1 VIYSSGSFRVPR
13 KTIRRAAR
21 LTQDEKLNSLSLDD
35 AMTGSVVD
43 GMKHPANVESEPVAV
58 REGEL
63 LWTPSAAQVA
73 GANLTRFAKWLAR
86 ERGLH
91 FAGYNEMWQWS
102 VTELEEFWQAIWDYF
117 GIESSR
123 GHTRVLAKREMPGAE
138 WFPGA
143 QLNYAQ
149 HVLRNERSGTDALL
163 FMSETTPLT
172 AMPWESFAGQ
182 VRILATRLRELGVR
196 PGDRVVAFMPNIP
209 ETMIA
214 MLATTAIGAIWAC
227 CSPDFGSR
235 GVIDRIQQLS
245 PKILFCV
252 DGYRYGGKAF
262 DRMKELA
269 EIIVALEGLEHVVYL
284 PYLNPKDHQGPCQG
298 ALSWHDL
305 LQHAPVLKEEFEF
318 DQVPFG
324 HSLWVLFSS
333 GTTGLPKAIVQS
345 HGGILLE
352 QLKLQHFHMDYR
364 AGERAFFFTTSGW
377 MMWNFLASMP
387 LSGVCPVLYDGNPA
401 YPAPDV
407 LWKVAQDTR
416 ANFFGASPAYV
427 EVMAKAGIVPRERFD
442 LSHLRAVMPAGS
454 PVSPECTAWFYRNV
468 KEDLLV
474 ATGSGGTDCCT
485 GFVGGVPTQPVY
497 AGEMQGRSLGVAAYA
512 FNEKGESVVDE
523 VGELVLTEPMPSMPI
538 YFWNDPDGSRYR
550 ESYFDVYPGVWR
562 HGDFFRVNRRGGC
575 FVLGRSD
582 ATLNR
587 QGVRIGTAEIY
598 RALAR
603 FEEVEDALVVNLDL
617 PGGKFLMTL
626 FVKLIEGLRLDADL
640 ERKICE
646 RLRREY
652 SPRHVPDRIVQ
663 APGIPMTLTRK
674 KMEVPV
680 RKILLGTPL
689 EQAANRN
696 AMANPDSLDFFANYA
711 KTQNDY
717 SLTAKQSVG
726 GAKSE
731 VPALEQT
738 DGR

>member
-1 VIYSSGSFRVPR
+1 
-13 KTIRRAAR
+13 
-21 LTQDEKLNSLSLDD
+21 
-35 AMTGSVVD
+35 M
-43 GMKHPANVESEPVAV
+43 

-63 LWTPSAAQVA
+63 LWKPSAAQVED
-73 GANLTRFAKWLAR
+73 ANLTRFMKWLAR
-86 ERGLH
+86 ERGLQ
-91 FAGYNEMWQWS
+91 FANYDALWRWS
-102 VTELEEFWQAIWDYF
+102 ISELEEFWRAIWDYF
-117 GIESSR
+117 GVESSAPY
-123 GHTRVLAKREMPGAE
+123 TRVLGKRAMPGAE

-143 QLNYAQ
+143 SLNYAE
-149 HVLRNERSGTDALL
+149 HVLRSERAGGDAVL
-163 FMSETTPLT
+163 FMSEREALHGV
-172 AMPWESFAGQ
+172 PWETFAGQ
-182 VRILATRLRELGVR
+182 VRVLATRLRELGVR
-196 PGDRVVAFMPNIP
+196 PGDRVAAYMPNIP
-209 ETMIA
+209 ATMIA
-214 MLATTAIGAIWAC
+214 MLAATAIGAIWAC

-252 DGYRYGGKAF
+252 DGYRYGGKPFA
-262 DRMKELA
+262 RKGELA
-269 EIIVALEGLEHVVYL
+269 AIVAALEGLQHVVYL
-284 PYLNPKDHQGPCQG
+284 PYLHAEDHEGPCEN
-298 ALSWHDL
+298 ALLWKEL
-305 LQHAPVLKEEFEF
+305 LEHAAVSREEFEF
-318 DQVPFG
+318 EQVPFG
-324 HSLWVLFSS
+324 HPLWVLFSS

-364 AGERAFFFTTSGW
+364 AGERAFFFTTTGW

-407 LWKVAQDTR
+407 LWRVAQDSR
-416 ANFFGASPAYV
+416 ASFFGASPAYV
-427 EVMAKAGIVPRERFD
+427 DVMAKAGIVPRERFD
-442 LSHLRAVMPAGS
+442 LSHLRAIMPAGS

-468 KEDLLV
+468 KQDV
-474 ATGSGGTDCCT
+474 WIATGSGGTDCCT

-497 AGEMQGRSLGVAAYA
+497 AGEIQSRSLGVAAHA
-512 FNEKGESVVDE
+512 FNENGESVVDE

-538 YFWNDPDGSRYR
+538 YFWRDQDGSRYR
-550 ESYFDVYPGVWR
+550 ESYFDMYPGVWR

-603 FEEVEDALVVNLDL
+603 LDEVDDALVVNLDL
-617 PGGKFLMTL
+617 PDGKFFMPL
-626 FVKLIEGLRLDADL
+626 FVKLIDGQRLNAEL

-652 SPRHVPDRIVQ
+652 TPRHVPDRVIQ

-680 RKILLGTPL
+680 RKILLGTPV
-689 EQAANRN
+689 ERAVNPH
-696 AMANPDSLDFFANYA
+696 AMANPETLDFFVSYA
-711 KTQNDY
+711 KTQTDY
-717 SLTAKQSVG
+717 SL
-726 GAKSE
+726 GAKHASANGGIE
-731 VPALEQT
+731 LRSVEKT

>member
-1 VIYSSGSFRVPR
+1 MTDRITNRV
-13 KTIRRAAR
+13 
-21 LTQDEKLNSLSLDD
+21 
-35 AMTGSVVD
+35 
-43 GMKHPANVESEPVAV
+43 ANTETEGPAV

-63 LWTPSAAQVA
+63 LWTPSAAQVED
-73 GANLTRFAKWLAR
+73 ANLTRFAKWLVR
-86 ERGLH
+86 ERGLQFDSYH
-91 FAGYNEMWQWS
+91 ALWQWS
-102 VTELEEFWQAIWDYF
+102 VTELEEFWQAMWDYF
-117 GIESSR
+117 GIQSSAR
-123 GHTRVLAKREMPGAE
+123 HSRVLGKRTMPGAE

-143 QLNYAQ
+143 RLNYAE
-149 HVLRNERSGTDALL
+149 HVLRNERAGNDALL
-163 FMSETTPLT
+163 FSSETTLLT
-172 AMPWESFAGQ
+172 GVSWEVFAGQ

-196 PGDRVVAFMPNIP
+196 PGDRVVAYMPNIP
-209 ETMIA
+209 QTMIA

-227 CSPDFGSR
+227 CSPDFGSS
-235 GVIDRIQQLS
+235 GVIDRIQQLA

-262 DRMKELA
+262 GRKKELA
-269 EIIVALEGLEHVVYL
+269 EIMSALEGLKHVVYL
-284 PYLNPKDHQGPCQG
+284 PCLNADDREGPREG
-298 ALSWHDL
+298 TLLWDDL
-305 LQHAPVLKEEFEF
+305 MDRPAISREEFEF
-318 DQVPFG
+318 EQVPFS
-324 HSLWVLFSS
+324 HPLWVLFSS

-407 LWKVAQDTR
+407 LWKMAQDSR
-416 ANFFGASPAYV
+416 ASFFGASPAYV

-454 PVSPECTAWFYRNV
+454 PVSPECTAWFYQNV
-468 KEDLLV
+468 KQDLLV

-497 AGEMQGRSLGVAAYA
+497 AGEIQGRSLGVAAYA

-523 VGELVLTEPMPSMPI
+523 VGELVLTEPMPSMPV
-538 YFWNDPDGSRYR
+538 YFWNDKDGSRYR
-550 ESYFDVYPGVWR
+550 ESYFDEYPGIWR
-562 HGDFFRVNRRGGC
+562 HGDFFRVNQRGGC

-587 QGVRIGTAEIY
+587 LGVRIGTAEIY
-598 RALAR
+598 RALTQL
-603 FEEVEDALVVNLDL
+603 EEIEDTLVVNLDL
-617 PGGKFLMTL
+617 PGGKFFMPL
-626 FVKLIEGLRLDADL
+626 FVKLTDGLRLDADL

-652 SPRHVPDRIVQ
+652 TPRHVPDRVIQV
-663 APGIPMTLTRK
+663 PGIPLTLTRK

-680 RKILLGTPL
+680 RKILLGVAV
-689 EQAANRN
+689 EQAANRH
-696 AMANPDSLDFFANYA
+696 AMANPDSLDFFVNYA
-711 KTQNDY
+711 KMQNDY
-717 SLTAKQSVG
+717 SLAADQVSVG
-726 GAKSE
+726 EKAEARTVEK
-731 VPALEQT
+731 T
-738 DGR
+738 NGR

>member
-1 VIYSSGSFRVPR
+1 MT
-13 KTIRRAAR
+13 KRAAHAA
-21 LTQDEKLNSLSLDD
+21 S
-35 AMTGSVVD
+35 AGIGVC
-43 GMKHPANVESEPVAV
+43 
-58 REGEL
+58 EGEL
-63 LWTPSAAQVA
+63 LWTPSAAQIE
-73 GANLTRFAKWLAR
+73 GANLTLFAKWLAR

-91 FAGYNEMWQWS
+91 FASYDEMWQWS
-102 VTELEEFWQAIWDYF
+102 VSELEEFWQAIWDYF
-117 GIESSR
+117 GVQSSAR
-123 GHTRVLAKREMPGAE
+123 HTSVLGKRTMPGAE

-143 QLNYAQ
+143 RLNYAQ
-149 HVLRNERSGTDALL
+149 HVLRNERAGTDALL
-163 FMSETTPLT
+163 FVSETESLRGL
-172 AMPWESFAGQ
+172 PWESFAGQ
-182 VRILATRLRELGVR
+182 ARILATRLRELGVG
-196 PGDRVVAFMPNIP
+196 PGDRVVAYMPNIP
-209 ETMIA
+209 QTMIA
-214 MLATTAIGAIWAC
+214 MLAATAIGAIWAC

-235 GVIDRIQQLS
+235 GVIDRIQQLA
-245 PKILFCV
+245 PKVLFCV

-262 DRMKELA
+262 DRKKELA
-269 EIIVALEGLEHVVYL
+269 EIIGALDGLEHVVHL
-284 PYLNPKDHQGPCQG
+284 PYLNAEDHAGPSEG
-298 ALSWHDL
+298 ALRWSDL
-305 LQHAPVLKEEFEF
+305 VERAPVSKEEFEF
-318 DQVPFG
+318 EQVPFG
-324 HSLWVLFSS
+324 HPLWVLFSS

-401 YPAPDV
+401 YPGPDV
-407 LWKVAQDTR
+407 LWKVAQDAR
-416 ANFFGASPAYV
+416 ASFFGASPAYV

-468 KEDLLV
+468 KQDLLV

-497 AGEMQGRSLGVAAYA
+497 AGEIQGRSLGVAAYA

-538 YFWNDPDGSRYR
+538 FFWNDKDASRYR

-562 HGDFFRVNRRGGC
+562 HGDFFRINRRGGC

-587 QGVRIGTAEIY
+587 LGIRIGTAEIY
-598 RALAR
+598 RALAHVQ
-603 FEEVEDALVVNLDL
+603 EVEDALVVNLDL
-617 PGGKFLMTL
+617 PDGKFFMPL
-626 FVKLIEGLRLDADL
+626 FVKLVDGLLLDAEL
-640 ERKICE
+640 EKKICE
-646 RLRREY
+646 RLKREY
-652 SPRHVPDRIVQ
+652 TPRHVPDRIVQ
-663 APGIPMTLTRK
+663 APGIPITLTRK

-680 RKILLGTPL
+680 RKILQGVPL

-696 AMANPDSLDFFANYA
+696 AMANPESLDFFVHYA
-711 KTQNDY
+711 MTQHDY
-717 SLTAKQSVG
+717 SLAAGPAVAG
-726 GAKSE
+726 GASE
-731 VPALEQT
+731 VQNVEKS

>member
-1 VIYSSGSFRVPR
+1 MNDRNTTRV
-13 KTIRRAAR
+13 
-21 LTQDEKLNSLSLDD
+21 
-35 AMTGSVVD
+35 
-43 GMKHPANVESEPVAV
+43 ANRESEAAGV

-63 LWTPSAAQVA
+63 LWTPSAAQVED
-73 GANLTRFAKWLAR
+73 ANLTRFSKWLAR
-86 ERGLH
+86 ERGLQ
-91 FAGYNEMWQWS
+91 FESYDALWQWS
-102 VTELEEFWQAIWDYF
+102 VTELEEFWQAMWDYF
-117 GIESSR
+117 GVRSSAP
-123 GHTRVLAKREMPGAE
+123 HTRVLGKRAMPGAE

-143 QLNYAQ
+143 RLNYAQ
-149 HVLRNERSGTDALL
+149 HVLRKERAGIDALL

-172 AMPWESFAGQ
+172 GVSWETFAGQ
-182 VRILATRLRELGVR
+182 VRILATRLRELGVH
-196 PGDRVVAFMPNIP
+196 PGDRVAAYLPNIP

-214 MLATTAIGAIWAC
+214 MLAATAIGAIWAC

-235 GVIDRIQQLS
+235 GVIDRVQQLA
-245 PKILFCV
+245 PKVLFCV

-262 DRMKELA
+262 ERKTELA
-269 EIIVALEGLEHVVYL
+269 EIVAALEGLEHVVHL
-284 PYLNPKDHQGPCQG
+284 PYLNSEDRTGPSDG
-298 ALSWHDL
+298 ALLWNDL
-305 LQHAPVLKEEFEF
+305 LEHSAVSQEEFEF
-318 DQVPFG
+318 EQVPFG
-324 HSLWVLFSS
+324 HPLWVLFSS

-387 LSGVCPVLYDGNPA
+387 LCGVCPVLYDGNPA

-407 LWKVAQDTR
+407 LWKVAQDAR
-416 ANFFGASPAYV
+416 ASFFGASPAYV

-468 KEDLLV
+468 KQDLLV

-497 AGEMQGRSLGVAAYA
+497 AGEIQGRSLGVAAYA

-523 VGELVLTEPMPSMPI
+523 VGELVLAKPMPSMPI
-538 YFWNDPDGSRYR
+538 YFWNDTDGSRYR
-550 ESYFDVYPGVWR
+550 ESYFEVYPGVWR
-562 HGDFFRVNRRGGC
+562 HGDFFRVNERGGC

-587 QGVRIGTAEIY
+587 LGVRIGTAEVY
-598 RALAR
+598 RALAQLG
-603 FEEVEDALVVNLDL
+603 EIEDALIVNLDL
-617 PGGKFLMTL
+617 PNGKFFMPL
-626 FVKLIEGLRLDADL
+626 FVKLSDGIRLDAEL
-640 ERKICE
+640 ERKICD

-652 SPRHVPDRIVQ
+652 TPRHVPDRVIQ
-663 APGIPMTLTRK
+663 APGIPVTLTRK

-680 RKILLGTPL
+680 RKILLGAPV
-689 EQAANRN
+689 EQVANRN
-696 AMANPDSLDFFANYA
+696 AMANPDSLDFFASYA
-711 KTQNDY
+711 TTQKDY
-717 SLTAKQSVG
+717 SLATSQMRA
-726 GAKSE
+726 GAGNEAGSAEK
-731 VPALEQT
+731 T

>member
-1 VIYSSGSFRVPR
+1 MNDRNTTRV
-13 KTIRRAAR
+13 
-21 LTQDEKLNSLSLDD
+21 
-35 AMTGSVVD
+35 
-43 GMKHPANVESEPVAV
+43 ANRESEAAGV

-63 LWTPSAAQVA
+63 LWTPSAAQVED
-73 GANLTRFAKWLAR
+73 ANLTRFSKWLAR
-86 ERGLH
+86 ERGLQ
-91 FAGYNEMWQWS
+91 FESYDALWQWS
-102 VTELEEFWQAIWDYF
+102 VTELEEFWQAMWDYF
-117 GIESSR
+117 GVRSSAP
-123 GHTRVLAKREMPGAE
+123 HTRVLGKRAMPGAE

-143 QLNYAQ
+143 RLNYAQ
-149 HVLRNERSGTDALL
+149 HVLRKERAGIDALL

-172 AMPWESFAGQ
+172 GLSWETFAGQ
-182 VRILATRLRELGVR
+182 VRILATRLRELGVH
-196 PGDRVVAFMPNIP
+196 PGDRVAAYLPNIP

-214 MLATTAIGAIWAC
+214 MLAATAIGAIWAC

-235 GVIDRIQQLS
+235 GVIDRVQQLA
-245 PKILFCV
+245 PKVLFCV

-262 DRMKELA
+262 ERKTELA
-269 EIIVALEGLEHVVYL
+269 EIVAALEGLEHVVHL
-284 PYLNPKDHQGPCQG
+284 PYLNSEDRTGPSDG
-298 ALSWHDL
+298 ALLWNDL
-305 LQHAPVLKEEFEF
+305 LEHSAVSQEEFEF
-318 DQVPFG
+318 EQVPFG
-324 HSLWVLFSS
+324 HPLWVLFSS

-387 LSGVCPVLYDGNPA
+387 LCGVCPVLYDGNPA

-407 LWKVAQDTR
+407 LWKVAQDAR
-416 ANFFGASPAYV
+416 ASFFGASPAYV

-468 KEDLLV
+468 KQDLLV

-497 AGEMQGRSLGVAAYA
+497 AGEIQGRSLGVAAYA

-523 VGELVLTEPMPSMPI
+523 VGELVLAKPMPSMPI
-538 YFWNDPDGSRYR
+538 YFWNDTDGSRYR
-550 ESYFDVYPGVWR
+550 ESYFEVYPGVWR
-562 HGDFFRVNRRGGC
+562 HGDFFRVNERGGC

-587 QGVRIGTAEIY
+587 LGVRIGTAEIY
-598 RALAR
+598 RALAQLG
-603 FEEVEDALVVNLDL
+603 EIEDALIVNLDL
-617 PGGKFLMTL
+617 PNGKFFMPL
-626 FVKLIEGLRLDADL
+626 FVKLSDGIRLDAEL
-640 ERKICE
+640 ERKICD

-652 SPRHVPDRIVQ
+652 TPRHVPDRVIQ
-663 APGIPMTLTRK
+663 APGIPVTLTRK

-680 RKILLGTPL
+680 RKILLGAPV
-689 EQAANRN
+689 EQVANRN
-696 AMANPDSLDFFANYA
+696 AMANPDSLDFFASYA
-711 KTQNDY
+711 TTQKDY
-717 SLTAKQSVG
+717 SLATSQVRAGVG
-726 GAKSE
+726 NEAGSAEK
-731 VPALEQT
+731 T

>member
-1 VIYSSGSFRVPR
+1 MNDRNTTRV
-13 KTIRRAAR
+13 
-21 LTQDEKLNSLSLDD
+21 
-35 AMTGSVVD
+35 
-43 GMKHPANVESEPVAV
+43 ANRESEAAGV

-63 LWTPSAAQVA
+63 LWTPSAAQVED
-73 GANLTRFAKWLAR
+73 ANLTRFSKWLAR
-86 ERGLH
+86 ERGLQ
-91 FAGYNEMWQWS
+91 FESYDALWQWS
-102 VTELEEFWQAIWDYF
+102 VTELEEFWQAMWDYF
-117 GIESSR
+117 GVRSSAP
-123 GHTRVLAKREMPGAE
+123 HTRVLGKRAMPGAE

-143 QLNYAQ
+143 RLNYAQ
-149 HVLRNERSGTDALL
+149 HVLRKERAGIDALL

-172 AMPWESFAGQ
+172 GVSWETFAGQ
-182 VRILATRLRELGVR
+182 VRILATRLRELGVH
-196 PGDRVVAFMPNIP
+196 PGDRVAAYLPNIP

-214 MLATTAIGAIWAC
+214 MLAATAIGAIWAC

-235 GVIDRIQQLS
+235 GVIDRVQQLA
-245 PKILFCV
+245 PKVLFCV

-262 DRMKELA
+262 ERKTELA
-269 EIIVALEGLEHVVYL
+269 EIVAALEGLEHVVHL
-284 PYLNPKDHQGPCQG
+284 PYLNSEDRTGPSDG
-298 ALSWHDL
+298 ALLWNDL
-305 LQHAPVLKEEFEF
+305 LEHSAVSQEEFEF
-318 DQVPFG
+318 EQVPFG
-324 HSLWVLFSS
+324 HPLWVLFSS

-387 LSGVCPVLYDGNPA
+387 LCGVCPVLYDGNPA

-407 LWKVAQDTR
+407 LWKVAQDAR
-416 ANFFGASPAYV
+416 ASFFGASPAYV

-468 KEDLLV
+468 KQDLLV

-497 AGEMQGRSLGVAAYA
+497 AGEIQGRSLGVAAYA

-523 VGELVLTEPMPSMPI
+523 VGELVLAKPMPSMPI
-538 YFWNDPDGSRYR
+538 YFWNDTDGSRYR
-550 ESYFDVYPGVWR
+550 ESYFEVYPGVWR
-562 HGDFFRVNRRGGC
+562 HGDFFRVNERGGC

-587 QGVRIGTAEIY
+587 LGVRIGTAEIY
-598 RALAR
+598 RALAQLG
-603 FEEVEDALVVNLDL
+603 EIEDALIVNLDL
-617 PGGKFLMTL
+617 PNGKFFMPL
-626 FVKLIEGLRLDADL
+626 FVKLSDGIRLDAEL
-640 ERKICE
+640 ERKICD

-652 SPRHVPDRIVQ
+652 TPRHVPDRVIQ
-663 APGIPMTLTRK
+663 APGIPVTLTRK

-680 RKILLGTPL
+680 RKILLGAPV
-689 EQAANRN
+689 EQVANRN
-696 AMANPDSLDFFANYA
+696 AMANPDSLDFFASYA
-711 KTQNDY
+711 TTQKDY
-717 SLTAKQSVG
+717 SLATSQVRAGVG
-726 GAKSE
+726 NEAGSAEK
-731 VPALEQT
+731 T

>member
-1 VIYSSGSFRVPR
+1 MNDRNTTRV
-13 KTIRRAAR
+13 
-21 LTQDEKLNSLSLDD
+21 
-35 AMTGSVVD
+35 
-43 GMKHPANVESEPVAV
+43 ANRESEAAGV

-63 LWTPSAAQVA
+63 LWTPSAAQVED
-73 GANLTRFAKWLAR
+73 ANLTRFSKWLAR
-86 ERGLH
+86 ERGLQ
-91 FAGYNEMWQWS
+91 FESYDALWQWS
-102 VTELEEFWQAIWDYF
+102 VTELEEFWQAMWDYF
-117 GIESSR
+117 GVRSCAPPPRRR
-123 GHTRVLAKREMPGAE
+123 GKRAMPGAE

-143 QLNYAQ
+143 RLNYAQ
-149 HVLRNERSGTDALL
+149 HVLRKERAGIDALL

-172 AMPWESFAGQ
+172 GVSWETFAGQ
-182 VRILATRLRELGVR
+182 VRILATRLRELGVH
-196 PGDRVVAFMPNIP
+196 PGDRVAAYLPNIP

-214 MLATTAIGAIWAC
+214 MLAATAIGAIWAC

-235 GVIDRIQQLS
+235 GVIDRVQQLA
-245 PKILFCV
+245 PKVLFCV

-262 DRMKELA
+262 ERKTELA
-269 EIIVALEGLEHVVYL
+269 EIVAALEGLEHVVHL
-284 PYLNPKDHQGPCQG
+284 PYLNSEDRTGPSDG
-298 ALSWHDL
+298 ALLWNDL
-305 LQHAPVLKEEFEF
+305 LEHSAVSQEEFEF
-318 DQVPFG
+318 EQVPFG
-324 HSLWVLFSS
+324 HPLWVLFSS

-387 LSGVCPVLYDGNPA
+387 LCGVCPVLYDGNPA

-407 LWKVAQDTR
+407 LWKVAQDAR
-416 ANFFGASPAYV
+416 ASFFGASPAYV

-468 KEDLLV
+468 KQDLLV

-497 AGEMQGRSLGVAAYA
+497 AGEIQGRSLGVAAYA

-523 VGELVLTEPMPSMPI
+523 VGELVLAKPMPSMPI
-538 YFWNDPDGSRYR
+538 YFWNDTDGSRYR
-550 ESYFDVYPGVWR
+550 ESYFEVYPGVWR
-562 HGDFFRVNRRGGC
+562 HGDFFRVNERGGC

-587 QGVRIGTAEIY
+587 LGVRIGTAEIY
-598 RALAR
+598 RALAQLG
-603 FEEVEDALVVNLDL
+603 EIEDALIVNLDL
-617 PGGKFLMTL
+617 PNGKFFMPL
-626 FVKLIEGLRLDADL
+626 FVKLSDGIRLDAEL
-640 ERKICE
+640 ERKICD

-652 SPRHVPDRIVQ
+652 TPRHVPDRVIQ
-663 APGIPMTLTRK
+663 APGIPVTLTRK

-680 RKILLGTPL
+680 RKILLGAPV
-689 EQAANRN
+689 EQVANRN
-696 AMANPDSLDFFANYA
+696 AMANPDSLDFFASYA
-711 KTQNDY
+711 TTQKDY
-717 SLTAKQSVG
+717 SLATSQVRAGVG
-726 GAKSE
+726 NEAGSAEK
-731 VPALEQT
+731 T